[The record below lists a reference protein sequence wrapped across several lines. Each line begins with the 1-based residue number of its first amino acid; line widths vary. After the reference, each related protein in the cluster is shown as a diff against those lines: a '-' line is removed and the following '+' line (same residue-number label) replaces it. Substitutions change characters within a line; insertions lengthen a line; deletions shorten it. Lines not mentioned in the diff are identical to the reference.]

1 MDTFNTVEYAERSE
15 TAFSSAVDSKKER
28 FVSKRRSLTS
38 DSMHSDKQRMA
49 V

>member
-1 MDTFNTVEYAERSE
+1 MDTFNTVEYAQEVRS
-15 TAFSSAVDSKKER
+15 AFNSAVESKKEL
-28 FVSKRRSLTS
+28 FKRRSLTS